1 MMNIETVTIIGV
13 GLIGGSLAITLKE
26 RCGVKRIIGVGRSL
40 SSLEQMALIVDSHGH
55 KVIDESTLD
64 PKYGVRNA
72 DVVILALPVVSII
85 EVGKEIVANLKIGCI
100 VIDVGSTKAEIVH
113 ILTPLV
119 QQKGSFVGT
128 HPLAGSHNRGPESA
142 KGDLFH
148 NAVCVITPVEKTD
161 KDACEIIKAMW
172 TRVGARIMEM
182 PPEGHDKLI
191 AITSHLPHIIASV
204 LVNIAMGEGEKII
217 PLIASGFLDTTRV
230 AQGDA
235 EMWKDICLTNQ
246 GSIKEMLGKFKDAL
260 NKWEQVISDER
271 WDRLKEMFEAAQGW
285 RKGV

>member
-172 TRVGARIMEM
+172 TRVGAKIMEM

>member
-128 HPLAGSHNRGPESA
+128 HPLAGSHNRGTESA

-172 TRVGARIMEM
+172 TRVGAKIMEM

>member
-64 PKYGVRNA
+64 TKYGVRNA

-172 TRVGARIMEM
+172 TRVGAKIMEM